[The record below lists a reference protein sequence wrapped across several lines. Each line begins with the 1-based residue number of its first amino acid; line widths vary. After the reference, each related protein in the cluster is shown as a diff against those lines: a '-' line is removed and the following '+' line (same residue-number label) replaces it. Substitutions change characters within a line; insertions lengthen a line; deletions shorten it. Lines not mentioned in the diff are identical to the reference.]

1 MLLLE
6 TRDDHASISGV
17 LCFDEKRVLKG
28 MERKGALYNI
38 GMSSPFFFPLT
49 LGIIVALA
57 YSSLFISVC
66 FSCFD
71 LAWGLRK

>member
-17 LCFDEKRVLKG
+17 LRFDEKRVLKG

-38 GMSSPFFFPLT
+38 GMSSHVFL
-49 LGIIVALA
+49 
-57 YSSLFISVC
+57 
-66 FSCFD
+66 
-71 LAWGLRK
+71 